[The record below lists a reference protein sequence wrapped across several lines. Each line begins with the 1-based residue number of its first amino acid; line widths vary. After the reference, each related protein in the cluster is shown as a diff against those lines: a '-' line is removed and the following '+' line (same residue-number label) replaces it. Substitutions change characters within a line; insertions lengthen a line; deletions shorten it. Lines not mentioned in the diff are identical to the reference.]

1 LVPPVGLFDYHHA
14 SEALGGGGIHVPNA
28 KYKSELYE
36 AIHSSASAMF
46 RVGTIDKAEMRRFD
60 ENCLTCF
67 PPMTPREIKRIWKS
81 QRVSMKVFAQFLNT
95 SQATVERWESGVQ
108 LPSGTALK
116 LLAVVRK
123 HGLEVLA

>member
-1 LVPPVGLFDYHHA
+1 
-14 SEALGGGGIHVPNA
+14 
-28 KYKSELYE
+28 
-36 AIHSSASAMF
+36 
-46 RVGTIDKAEMRRFD
+46 
-60 ENCLTCF
+60 
-67 PPMTPREIKRIWKS
+67 
-81 QRVSMKVFAQFLNT
+81 MKVFAQFLNT